1 MSNVFFEPTTDRRPA
16 AFAAYG
22 FFLLSIPTFAVFA
35 PLGAVVAWLNR
46 AGASDVARSHFD
58 AQLRLF
64 MAAFFWGV
72 ALFLLAI
79 PATILK
85 IVLIGYPLMWLIGLA
100 GFLVMAW
107 FTIKSLLGL
116 LRLMD
121 GRPAAP

>member
-1 MSNVFFEPTTDRRPA
+1 MSAILDANGERRGA

-22 FFLLSIPTFAVFA
+22 LYLLSIPSFAIFA
-35 PLGAVVAWLNR
+35 PLGAAVAWMNR
-46 AGASDVARSHFD
+46 AGAPDLARAHFN

-64 MAAFFWGV
+64 MVAFFWGV

-85 IVLIGYPLMWLIGLA
+85 VVLIGYPLMWAIGLT
-100 GFLVMAW
+100 GFIVMLW
-107 FTIKSLLGL
+107 FTVKSFFGL

-121 GRPAAP
+121 GQYPEG